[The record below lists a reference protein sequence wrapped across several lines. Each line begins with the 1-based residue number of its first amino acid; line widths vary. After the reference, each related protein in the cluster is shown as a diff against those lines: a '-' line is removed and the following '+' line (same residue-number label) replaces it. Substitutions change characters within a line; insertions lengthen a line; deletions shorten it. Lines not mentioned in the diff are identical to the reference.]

1 MNSSLRAFVDL
12 TRLQFFFA
20 WPLLFASG
28 YLLAAATYGG
38 FSWPGLLQV
47 ALIGF
52 FGFEAGFIL
61 NDYIDR
67 DYDRRDVDNRLTRY
81 WRLFGTRPL
90 PAGLISSRTTLG
102 LFFLFGAIT
111 TLLILALPYPHSAYV
126 LVLMLS
132 CYSLEV
138 FYQLKK
144 RKESFPV
151 AQLLGRIDFALFPV
165 TGYLCAGYP
174 DPTAALY
181 FLFFY
186 PFAIAH
192 LGANDLIDVTNDR
205 ARGVQTI
212 PILFGLEGTILWI
225 AGFTLIHAVTALFFA
240 ATLGPIAR
248 AGILAGLLLLATANL
263 VIIKGKTPEAGLKVL
278 PLFHVTML
286 VYAVSIGID
295 AVL

>member
-1 MNSSLRAFVDL
+1 MYTPLRAFIDL

-28 YLLAAATYGG
+28 YLLATSTYGG
-38 FSWPGLLQV
+38 FSWAALLQV

-81 WRLFGTRPL
+81 WRLFGTRPV
-90 PAGLISSRTTLG
+90 PEGLISARTTLG
-102 LFFLFGAIT
+102 LFFLFAAMT

-126 LVLMLS
+126 LVIMLS
-132 CYSLEV
+132 CYGLEV

-144 RKESFPV
+144 RKERLPV
-151 AQLLGRIDFALFPV
+151 AQLLGRIDFALFPAA
-165 TGYLCAGYP
+165 GYLCAGYP
-174 DPTAALY
+174 DATAALY
-181 FLFFY
+181 LLLFY

-192 LGANDLIDVTNDR
+192 LGANDLIDVANDR
-205 ARGVQTI
+205 VRGMQTV
-212 PILFGLEGTILWI
+212 PTLFGIKGTILWI
-225 AGFTLIHAVTALFFA
+225 AGFTLLHAVTAILFA
-240 ATLGPIAR
+240 ATLGSIAR
-248 AGILAGLLLLATANL
+248 AGILTGLLLLAAANA
-263 VIIKGKTPEAGLKVL
+263 VIMKGKTPEAGLKVL

-295 AVL
+295 AIL

>member
-1 MNSSLRAFVDL
+1 MRTSFRTIVDL

-28 YLLAAATYGG
+28 YLLATSIYGG
-38 FSWPGLLQV
+38 FSWPALLQV
-47 ALIGF
+47 VLIGF

-81 WRLFGTRPL
+81 WRLFGTRPV
-90 PAGLISSRTTLG
+90 PEGLISPRTTLG
-102 LFFLFGAIT
+102 LFFLFSGIA

-126 LVLMLS
+126 LVIMLY
-132 CYSLEV
+132 CYGMEA

-144 RKESFPV
+144 RKEKYPV
-151 AQLLGRIDFALFPV
+151 AQLLGRTDFALFPV
-165 TGYLCAGYP
+165 AGYLCAGYP
-174 DPTAALY
+174 DTTAALY

-192 LGANDLIDVTNDR
+192 LGANDLIDVANDR
-205 ARGVQTI
+205 ARGLSTVPT
-212 PILFGLEGTILWI
+212 LFGLEGTIIWI
-225 AGFTLIHAVTALFFA
+225 AGFTLIHAVTAILFA
-240 ATLGPIAR
+240 ATLGLIAR
-248 AGILAGLLLLATANL
+248 IGILTGLLLLGAANA
-263 VIIKGKTPEAGLKVL
+263 VILKGRTPEAGLKVL

-286 VYAVSIGID
+286 VYSLSIGIG
-295 AVL
+295 AVM

>member
-1 MNSSLRAFVDL
+1 MSSSLRAFIDL

-28 YLLAAATYGG
+28 YLLAASTYGG
-38 FSWPGLLQV
+38 FSWSGLLQV

-67 DYDRRDVDNRLTRY
+67 DYDKKDVDNRLTRY

-90 PAGLISSRTTLG
+90 PAGLISPRTTLA
-102 LFFLFGAIT
+102 LFFLFAAIT
-111 TLLILALPYPHSAYV
+111 TLLILALPYPHSAFV
-126 LVLMLS
+126 LVIMLS
-132 CYSLEV
+132 CYGLEV

-144 RKESFPV
+144 RKERFPV

-165 TGYLCAGYP
+165 AGYFCAGFP
-174 DPTAALY
+174 DATAALY

-205 ARGVQTI
+205 ARGMKTVPT
-212 PILFGLEGTILWI
+212 LFGLEGTILWI
-225 AGFTLIHAVTALFFA
+225 AGFTLIHGVTAIIFA
-240 ATLGPIAR
+240 ATLGPVAR
-248 AGILAGLLLLATANL
+248 AGIITGLLLLATANV
-263 VIIKGKTPEAGLKVL
+263 VIIKRKTPEAGLKVL

-286 VYAVSIGID
+286 IYSVSIGID